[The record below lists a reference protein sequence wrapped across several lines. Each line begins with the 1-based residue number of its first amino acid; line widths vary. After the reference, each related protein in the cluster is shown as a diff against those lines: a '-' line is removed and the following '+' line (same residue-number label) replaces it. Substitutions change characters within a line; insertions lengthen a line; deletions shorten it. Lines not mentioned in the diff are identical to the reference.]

1 MDTVFYW
8 ASKLA
13 WLVIAPDSLLILL
26 ILWCWYILTRGK
38 YLGTKWLLSFIT
50 ILVIAIGLFPVG
62 EWVLYPLEKRFVVKP
77 TLPRQID
84 GIIMLGGAGDQ
95 RRSSQWGMPELD
107 GAGDRYMAFFDL
119 ARRYPNVKLVVSG
132 GTGSM
137 VYGKYSEADMAKL
150 LLETQGFDSSLFIF
164 EKQSRTTYE
173 NARYS
178 GQLVMPR
185 EGENWILITSAFHMP
200 RAVGVF
206 CGMDWP
212 VIPYPVDHYSNPKYL
227 LRVEWGFAAHLRNL
241 GIGVKEWVGLLAYYL
256 SGKTDEVFP
265 KGCG

>member
-13 WLVIAPDSLLILL
+13 WLVISPDSLLIIL

-50 ILVIAIGLFPVG
+50 ILVIFIGLVPVG

-77 TLPRQID
+77 SLPGKVD
-84 GIIMLGGAGDQ
+84 GIIMLGGGGDQ
-95 RRSSQWGMPELD
+95 RRASQWGISQTNE
-107 GAGDRYMAFFDL
+107 AGDRYLALFDL

-137 VYGKYSEADMAKL
+137 VYGKFSEADMARKL
-150 LLETQGFDSSLFIF
+150 LENQGFDSSLFQF
-164 EKQSRTTYE
+164 ETKSRNTYE
-173 NARYS
+173 NVRYS
-178 GQLVMPR
+178 GQMVLPR
-185 EGENWILITSAFHMP
+185 AGENWIMITSAFHMP

-206 CGMDWP
+206 CAMDWP
-212 VIPYPVDHYSNPKYL
+212 VIPYPVDHFSNPKYL
-227 LRVEWGFAAHLRNL
+227 VRMDWGFANHLRNL
-241 GIGVKEWVGLLAYYL
+241 TIGVKEWVGLVAYYL
-256 SGKTDEVFP
+256 SGKTEEVFP